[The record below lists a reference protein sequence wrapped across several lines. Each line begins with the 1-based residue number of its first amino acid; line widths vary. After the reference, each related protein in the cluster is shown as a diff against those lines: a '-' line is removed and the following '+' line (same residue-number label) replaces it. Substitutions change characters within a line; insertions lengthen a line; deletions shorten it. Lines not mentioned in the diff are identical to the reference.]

1 MLVGFRTRPK
11 DCQQKVDFK
20 MKTLKIQTIF
30 AVRIRKYPK
39 TTRLKNL
46 DTFL

>member
-1 MLVGFRTRPK
+1 MLDGLETRPK

-30 AVRIRKYPK
+30 AVRVQRYPK
-39 TTRLKNL
+39 TTNQKPNTIL
-46 DTFL
+46 